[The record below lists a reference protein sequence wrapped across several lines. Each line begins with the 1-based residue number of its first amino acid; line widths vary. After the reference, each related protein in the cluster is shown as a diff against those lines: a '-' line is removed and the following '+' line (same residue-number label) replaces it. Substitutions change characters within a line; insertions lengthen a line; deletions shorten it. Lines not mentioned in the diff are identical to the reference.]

1 MDSDI
6 SVLKNII
13 ERRRS
18 VMPSTYNGRAI
29 SRETLEAILESAN
42 HAPTHKLTQPWHFVV
57 FRGSALEELGSELS
71 NIYRDTTASEK
82 FSDRKMAE
90 IGRKAV
96 LSSAVIAIIMEVH
109 PELLPE
115 WEEVAATATAVENM
129 WLTATAHGVGAYWSS
144 PGAIHHLGSF
154 LELPD
159 NQRCIGL
166 FYMGYSDVSLPPSQ
180 REDIAMKVRWRE

>member
-57 FRGSALEELGSELS
+57 FRGSALEELGAELS
-71 NIYRDTTASEK
+71 NIYRDTTAS
-82 FSDRKMAE
+82 RKVFRAQD
-90 IGRKAV
+90 GRDGAKGCFV
-96 LSSAVIAIIMEVH
+96 FGRHCDYHGGSSG
-109 PELLPE
+109 
-115 WEEVAATATAVENM
+115 VAT
-129 WLTATAHGVGAYWSS
+129 
-144 PGAIHHLGSF
+144 
-154 LELPD
+154 
-159 NQRCIGL
+159 
-166 FYMGYSDVSLPPSQ
+166 
-180 REDIAMKVRWRE
+180 

>member
-57 FRGSALEELGSELS
+57 FRGSALEELALS
-71 NIYRDTTASEK
+71 CRIYIGIRQPPKSFPSARWQRWGERLFCLRPSLRLSWR
-82 FSDRKMAE
+82 FIRSCYLN
-90 IGRKAV
+90 GRKSLLQPP
-96 LSSAVIAIIMEVH
+96 LSK
-109 PELLPE
+109 
-115 WEEVAATATAVENM
+115 TC
-129 WLTATAHGVGAYWSS
+129 
-144 PGAIHHLGSF
+144 GSQ
-154 LELPD
+154 LRLMVSE
-159 NQRCIGL
+159 RIGL
-166 FYMGYSDVSLPPSQ
+166 APEPSTTWALSWNC
-180 REDIAMKVRWRE
+180 RIINAASVCSIWDILMSAFLQANVRT